1 MNRILL
7 VDDEPDTHLL
17 YKLKFKRLLKQ
28 VDFISFLRAR
38 ECLDYLQTHDDHV
51 DLIISDI
58 NMPEMDGFEFLKR
71 TRSLYPTLPLYIV
84 SAYNNPEYKN
94 KSYRLGAQRFL
105 EKPIDFKQM
114 NSFFQEDHIFK
125 N

>member
-1 MNRILL
+1 MTRILI

-28 VDFISFLRAR
+28 VDFVSFLRAKD
-38 ECLDYLQTHDDHV
+38 CLDYLNTNNSPV

-71 TRSLYPTLPLYIV
+71 TKALYPQMPLYIV

-105 EKPIDFKQM
+105 EKPVDFKLM
-114 NSFFQEDHIFK
+114 NTFFKEDFDFQ